1 MNHKTLPDNPNE
13 SIDYSAADLKEIWLA
28 GGCFWGVEAYLRR
41 VPGVAQTWV
50 GYANGKTDHPTY
62 EDVCH
67 NGTGHAETVLVRYDP
82 ARISLTALLQRF
94 FGIIDPTS
102 RNRQGNDMGTQ
113 YRTGIYYK
121 DPSELSTIRLFLEEE
136 QKKLARPI
144 ATEVLPLMQFFP
156 AEEYHQSYLEKNPN
170 GYCHISF

>member
-1 MNHKTLPDNPNE
+1 
-13 SIDYSAADLKEIWLA
+13 
-28 GGCFWGVEAYLRR
+28 
-41 VPGVAQTWV
+41 
-50 GYANGKTDHPTY
+50 
-62 EDVCH
+62 
-67 NGTGHAETVLVRYDP
+67 VRYDP